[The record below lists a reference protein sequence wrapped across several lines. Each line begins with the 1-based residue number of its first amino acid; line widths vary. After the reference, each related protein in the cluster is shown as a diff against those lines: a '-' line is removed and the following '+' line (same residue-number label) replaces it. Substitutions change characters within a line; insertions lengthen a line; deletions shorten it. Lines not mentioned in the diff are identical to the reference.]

1 MRRRRLAPVAVELR
15 ELALAPADDGLRTV
29 EPPPVA
35 GAGVAVAPGVD
46 TATLPLDGEPIDVLG
61 VELAPPVDVVPV
73 RLVGSLF
80 AERRRDVRFDPP
92 RLEAM
97 PLVDAAIE
105 SPPAQPGPA
114 EVVVQHP
121 DRLARMFRRATP
133 LDGLPPE
140 HVRECVTRLYRQSG
154 LRSPAELT
162 LVGIFERVP
171 GGVVHAV
178 SPQPS
183 GVVLRLD
190 YRGTPRPATL
200 VVGKR
205 RRDGALLTVEVE
217 PLAGA

>member
-1 MRRRRLAPVAVELR
+1 M
-15 ELALAPADDGLRTV
+15 
-29 EPPPVA
+29 
-35 GAGVAVAPGVD
+35 
-46 TATLPLDGEPIDVLG
+46 LG
-61 VELAPPVDVVPV
+61 VELAPAVDLVPV
-73 RLVGSLF
+73 RLAGSLF
-80 AERRRDVRFDPP
+80 AERTRQVRFDPP

-133 LDGLPPE
+133 LDRLPPE

-190 YRGTPRPATL
+190 YRGDAASARPSSWASGGAT
-200 VVGKR
+200 GR
-205 RRDGALLTVEVE
+205 S
-217 PLAGA
+217 

>member
-1 MRRRRLAPVAVELR
+1 
-15 ELALAPADDGLRTV
+15 
-29 EPPPVA
+29 
-35 GAGVAVAPGVD
+35 
-46 TATLPLDGEPIDVLG
+46 
-61 VELAPPVDVVPV
+61 
-73 RLVGSLF
+73 
-80 AERRRDVRFDPP
+80 
-92 RLEAM
+92 
-97 PLVDAAIE
+97 
-105 SPPAQPGPA
+105 
-114 EVVVQHP
+114 
-121 DRLARMFRRATP
+121 MFRRATP
-133 LDGLPPE
+133 LDRLPPE

-190 YRGTPRPATL
+190 HRGKPRPATL

-205 RRDGALLTVEVE
+205 RRDGTLLTAEVE